1 MVDTSLCD
9 LKSLGFGLA
18 GSSPAART
26 IAEPGEALRRW
37 RDMPQRL
44 FEQSAETVA
53 RALIGAELAVDGVG
67 GVIVETEA
75 YDILDP
81 ASHSFVGPT
90 ARNAP
95 MFGPPGRAYV
105 YRIYGMHWCFNVVCD
120 AAQAGSA
127 VLIRALEPR
136 TGLDRMRERRGPLP
150 DAALCSGP
158 GKLCQALEI
167 DRSLNGLRLDGAP
180 FSLRLHVQRPEL
192 VQGVRIGITKGAET
206 PWRFGLKGSRFLSR
220 PFPAVAATA

>member
-1 MVDTSLCD
+1 MD
-9 LKSLGFGLA
+9 LFD
-18 GSSPAART
+18 
-26 IAEPGEALRRW
+26 EP
-37 RDMPQRL
+37 
-44 FEQSAETVA
+44 AETVA
-53 RALIGAELAVDGVG
+53 RALIGAELEVDGIG

-75 YDILDP
+75 YDVLDP

-105 YRIYGMHWCFNVVCD
+105 YRIYGMHGCFNVVCD

-158 GKLCQALEI
+158 GKLCQALGIE
-167 DRSLNGLRLDGAP
+167 RSLNGLRLDGAP

-192 VQGVRIGITKGAET
+192 VQGVRIGIRKGAET
-206 PWRFGLKGSRFLSR
+206 PWRFGLKGSRYLSR
-220 PFPAVAATA
+220 PFPALAV

>member
-1 MVDTSLCD
+1 
-9 LKSLGFGLA
+9 
-18 GSSPAART
+18 
-26 IAEPGEALRRW
+26 
-37 RDMPQRL
+37 MPQRL

-53 RALIGAELAVDGVG
+53 RALIGAELEVDGVG

-90 ARNAP
+90 ARNAA

-105 YRIYGMHWCFNVVCD
+105 YRIYGMHWCFNAVCD
-120 AAQAGSA
+120 AGQAGSA

-158 GKLCQALEI
+158 GKLCQALGI

-180 FSLRLHVQRPEL
+180 FSLRLHLQRPEL
-192 VQGVRIGITKGAET
+192 VQGVRIGIRKGAET
-206 PWRFGLKGSRFLSR
+206 PWRFGLKGSRYLSR
-220 PFPAVAATA
+220 PFPALAV